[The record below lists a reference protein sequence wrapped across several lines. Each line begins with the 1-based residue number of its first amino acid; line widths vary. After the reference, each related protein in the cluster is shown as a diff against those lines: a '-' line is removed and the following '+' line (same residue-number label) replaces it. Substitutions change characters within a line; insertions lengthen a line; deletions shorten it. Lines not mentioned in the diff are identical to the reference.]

1 MGTKHLRSVKLP
13 EKLKQIREV
22 LELSQNE
29 LISKMGLEGMIFQ
42 GNVSQYELG
51 RREPPLP
58 VLLQY
63 ARTIGISTD
72 ILIDDE
78 LDLPELLNPR

>member
-29 LISKMGLEGMIFQ
+29 LISKMGLDGVIFQ

-63 ARTIGISTD
+63 AKAIGVSTD